1 MSPRV
6 LTALLGAAVVAAGSG
21 AAAPAAL
28 AADPASAPAPVL
40 QEDFSGTGLPAG
52 WRAVEG
58 DWTVSDGRL
67 VGRSADSGQQ
77 SRITFGP
84 HLENYRVEA
93 TVRFESV
100 ADAARWTAVALDI
113 APGGAVPWWHAALRS
128 GTDAAN
134 GTEFAERTVAN
145 AWNVTDR
152 GPAPRAAGTGRDVDV
167 AIEVRGSRA
176 SWLFD
181 GEQVLETR
189 SLRRSA
195 DGVLGFVVNGSTVSF
210 DDVSVAPIAPDSLV
224 LPDDDRAIPR
234 VVAHRGYSS
243 ALPENTLAA
252 MAAGDRAGADWT
264 EIDVQTS
271 ADGIPYVLHD
281 GTVDR
286 TTDGR
291 GALNLLTGGALDA
304 LDAGSWFSPA
314 FAGQPLPRLTA
325 ALEEARRG
333 SAGLLLEVK
342 GPETRAEVAAIVDE
356 LRAQGLIGR
365 TLLQSFDVQV
375 LRDAR
380 ELAPELRLGLLRG
393 TLDADPVATARELG
407 AIAYNPSWTALA
419 PRTDE
424 VAKLN
429 AAGIAVMPYTVDDP
443 GTWARMR
450 DAGVDAIITNRP
462 GALVGWNARYAQEGP
477 GRPAPEPEPAAV
489 EILAPLADA
498 RLTRDA
504 ALSLALD
511 VAGADDAAVE
521 ATLDGEPLSE
531 GDAIDPDAL
540 ALGKHVVRVTV
551 RGEDGRL
558 AEATARF
565 FVTASP
571 VGLAHVVATAPRID
585 DRLRRRLLGAV
596 LDERWR
602 RVVTL
607 VAWNADDL
615 PRRVAQTIAGD
626 ARALGAR

>member
-21 AAAPAAL
+21 AAAPAAI
-28 AADPASAPAPVL
+28 AADPVPAPVL
-40 QEDFSGTGLPAG
+40 QEDFSAAGLPAG
-52 WRAVEG
+52 WTAVEG

-84 HLENYRVEA
+84 HLDDYRVEA

-100 ADAARWTAVALDI
+100 ADAARWAAVALDV
-113 APGGAVPWWHAALRS
+113 APDGRVPWWHAALRS
-128 GTDAAN
+128 GSDAAN
-134 GTEFAERTVAN
+134 GLEFAERTA
-145 AWNVTDR
+145 ADGWNVTDR

-167 AIEVRGSRA
+167 AIEVRGARA
-176 SWLFD
+176 SWFFD
-181 GEQVLETR
+181 GERVLETR
-189 SLRRSA
+189 SLRRTG

-210 DDVSVAPIAPDSLV
+210 DDVRVTPIAPDSLV
-224 LPDDDRAIPR
+224 LPDDDRTVPR

-291 GALNLLTGGALDA
+291 GALNLLTAGALDG

-314 FAGQPLPRLTA
+314 FARQPLPRLDV
-325 ALEEARRG
+325 ALEEVRRG

-342 GPETRAEVAAIVDE
+342 GPEMRAEVEAIVDAV
-356 LRAQGLIGR
+356 RAAGLIGR

-407 AIAYNPSWTALA
+407 AIAYNPSWGAIA
-419 PRTDE
+419 ARTDE
-424 VAKLN
+424 IARLN

-443 GTWARMR
+443 GTWATMR

-477 GRPAPEPEPAAV
+477 GRPAPEPDPAAV
-489 EILAPLADA
+489 EILAPLAGA

-511 VAGADDAAVE
+511 VAGVDDAAVT
-521 ATLDGEPLSE
+521 ATLDGEPLYE
-531 GDAIDPDAL
+531 GDAIDGDAL
-540 ALGKHVVRVTV
+540 ALGRHLVNVSV
-551 RGEDGRL
+551 RGEDGRV
-558 AEATARF
+558 ARATARF
-565 FVTASP
+565 TMTASP
-571 VGLAHVVATAPRID
+571 VGLAHVVATAPRVG

-596 LDERWR
+596 LDARWR

-615 PRRVAQTIAGD
+615 PRRVAGTISAD
-626 ARALGAR
+626 ARALGGR